1 MDYFDDLPDTRTS
14 LRGTSPEGDE
24 VWLIRSISQKL
35 YTCPGCRG
43 RVEVGAEHVVVQTIG
58 RAGGTRHAHWHRG
71 CSDGVLLG
79 LRGVRRVPA
88 GESRRDRLEARG
100 RRPVGRRDRR
110 RPR

>member
-1 MDYFDDLPDTRTS
+1 MDYFDGLPDSRTS
-14 LRGTSPEGDE
+14 LRGLSLEGDE

-58 RAGGTRHAHWHRG
+58 RAGGTRHAHWHRD
-71 CSDGVLLG
+71 CSDRVLLG
-79 LRGVRRVPA
+79 LRSVREVSA

-100 RRPVGRRDRR
+100 RRPAGRRGRH